1 MLLSGSGSNQP
12 VSGFGWSGGRRRGE
26 KGCIVLYVF

>member
-12 VSGFGWSGGRRRGE
+12 VSGFGWSGWRVWA
-26 KGCIVLYVF
+26 VLYCILVV